1 MTEFRINANIS
12 DHGRIAERVR
22 KVGEGLEKAR
32 TPATKAMAER
42 VKEQVIKN
50 LSEGKS
56 GVIWRSPLIPR
67 HWIQYDKPAG
77 RFMGIPASQKGGLI
91 GAGEVRQTSAGNATV
106 EWGGNLGRPYA
117 KYLELG
123 FTTTLSMTYR
133 RGVRF
138 PFLRPSLEQVTP
150 ELRGIVEA
158 EIRKAI

>member
-1 MTEFRINANIS
+1 MTEFRINANIFG
-12 DHGRIAERVR
+12 HGRIAERVR
-22 KVGEGLEKAR
+22 KVGEGMEKAR

-50 LSEGKS
+50 LSTGKT
-56 GVIWRSPLIPR
+56 GMIWRSPLIPS

-77 RFMGIPASQKGGLI
+77 KFMGYPASQKGGLI
-91 GAGEVRQTSAGNATV
+91 GAGEVRQTAAGNATV
-106 EWGGNLGRPYA
+106 EWGRNLDRPYA

-123 FTTTLSMTYR
+123 FTTQLATYP

-138 PFLRPSLEQVTP
+138 PFLRPSLEEVTP

-158 EIRKAI
+158 EIRKVI